1 MNDME
6 KSDSVIVPLKQTN
19 KGGNNP
25 AESVE
30 ERTLAKGNTCLTTTP
45 RTQSRDSVSSGLAG
59 VRKAA
64 RKHKQR
70 QFTALLHHVTVEQLR
85 DSYHGLKRQAA
96 QGIDGMTWV
105 EYGKD
110 LERRLTALHHRLHQ
124 GSYRAQPARRVYIPK
139 ADGSQRALSVWCLE
153 DKLVQQALTTVLNAI
168 YEADFL
174 GFSYGFRPG
183 RGQHDALDALTV
195 GLNRRK
201 VNWVLDADIQSF
213 FDHMDH
219 DWILTFLKHRIG
231 DKRVLRLVRKWLT
244 VGVMT
249 ETGRERLDRG
259 APQGAV
265 ISPLLAN
272 IYLHYVLDLWTQQ
285 WRRRTATGDM
295 IVTRYADDIVLGFQY
310 DSDARRFRRDLAVRL
325 EQFELNLHPQKTQ
338 LIRFGRF
345 ARQQCRAYGEGKPP
359 TFDFLGFT
367 HYCTI
372 ARTNGRFM
380 VGRKS
385 IKKRV
390 RSQLREIKHAL
401 RVRLHRPI
409 GETGVWLQRMLH
421 GHLNYYAVPGN
432 QPSLRYFFQCVRRYW
447 FQSLRRRSQRHRM
460 NWQRFN
466 LLWQRFAPPILL
478 AQDYPARRFDAKT
491 RGRSPVR

>member
-1 MNDME
+1 MNDIE
-6 KSDSVIVPLKQTN
+6 KSDSVIVPLKRTN
-19 KGGNNP
+19 KGSNTP

-30 ERTLAKGNTCLTTTP
+30 GRTLAKGNTRRTTTP

-64 RKHKQR
+64 RKHKQM
-70 QFTALLHHVTVEQLR
+70 QFTALLHHVTVDQLR
-85 DSYHGLKRQAA
+85 DSYYSLKRQAA
-96 QGIDGMTWV
+96 PGIDGMTWSA
-105 EYGKD
+105 YGED
-110 LERRLTALHHRLHQ
+110 LEQRLEALHRQLHQ

-153 DKLVQQALTTVLNAI
+153 DKIVQQALSTVLNAI

-174 GFSYGFRPG
+174 GFSYGFRPR

-201 VNWVLDADIQSF
+201 VNWVLDADVQSF
-213 FDHMDH
+213 FDRMDH

-249 ETGRERLDRG
+249 EAGRERPDRG

-272 IYLHYVLDLWTQQ
+272 IYLHYVFDLWTQR
-285 WRRRTATGDM
+285 WRQRTATGDM
-295 IVTRYADDIVLGFQY
+295 IVIRYADDIVLGFQH
-310 DSDARRFRRDLAVRL
+310 DSDACRFQRELALRL
-325 EQFELNLHPQKTQ
+325 EQFELNLHPKKTH

-345 ARQQCRAYGEGKPP
+345 ARQQCRKNGEGKPP

-367 HYCTI
+367 HYCTVS
-372 ARTNGRFM
+372 RTNGRFM

-390 RSQLREIKHAL
+390 RTQLHEIKRAL
-401 RVRLHRPI
+401 RQRLHRPI
-409 GETGVWLQRMLH
+409 GETGAWLRRALR

-432 QPSLRYFFQCVRRYW
+432 QPGLRYFFRCVRRYW
-447 FQSLRRRSQRHRM
+447 FKSLRRRSQRHRM
-460 NWQRFN
+460 NWQRFTG
-466 LLWQRFAPPILL
+466 LWLRFAPPILL
-478 AQDYPARRFDAKT
+478 VHDHPARRFDATT

>member
-1 MNDME
+1 MNDIE
-6 KSDSVIVPLKQTN
+6 KSDSVVVPMKRVN
-19 KGGNNP
+19 KGDKIP

-30 ERTLAKGNTCLTTTP
+30 ERTLAKGNTHQPTTT
-45 RTQSRDSVSSGLAG
+45 RTQCRDSVSSGLAG

-64 RKHKQR
+64 RMHKR
-70 QFTALLHHVTVEQLR
+70 MRFTALLHHVTMDQLQE
-85 DSYHGLKRQAA
+85 SYNGLKRHAA
-96 QGIDGMTWV
+96 PGIDGITWA

-110 LERRLTALHHRLHQ
+110 GEQRLKSLHQ
-124 GSYRAQPARRVYIPK
+124 RIHQGTYRAKPARRVYIPK
-139 ADGSQRALSVWCLE
+139 ADGSQRALSIWCLE
-153 DKLVQQALTTVLNAI
+153 DKIVQQALTTVLNAI
-168 YEADFL
+168 YESDFL

-183 RGQHDALDALTV
+183 RGQHDALDALSV
-195 GLNRRK
+195 GLSRRK

-219 DWILTFLKHRIG
+219 DWILAFLEHRIG

-249 ETGRERLDRG
+249 EAGRERLERG

-285 WRRRTATGDM
+285 WRQRTATGDV
-295 IVTRYADDIVLGFQY
+295 IVVRYADDFVLGFQH
-310 DSDARRFRRDLAVRL
+310 DVDARSFQRGLQERL
-325 EQFELNLHPQKTQ
+325 GKFGLNLHPQKTQ

-345 ARQQCRAYGEGKPP
+345 ARRDCRANGEGKPP

-372 ARTNGRFM
+372 ARTNRRFM

-385 IKKRV
+385 IKKRM
-390 RSQLREIKHAL
+390 RSQLLEIKKAL
-401 RVRLHRPI
+401 RKRLHHSV
-409 GETGVWLQRMLH
+409 GDTGAWLQRVLR

-432 QPSLRYFFQCVRRYW
+432 QPSLHYFFIRVKRYW
-447 FQSLRRRSQRHRM
+447 LRALRRRSQRHRM
-460 NWQRFN
+460 NWVRFGE
-466 LLWQRFAPPILL
+466 LWRRFAPSIVLSH
-478 AQDYPARRFDAKT
+478 DYPALRFDAKT